1 MARKTS
7 KAGSVERSQYRR
19 GSISGEQIEKLVE
32 MAPRFE
38 VLAKVAQSKGEER
51 ELTQEQ
57 QTFLDDFEAKL
68 TQGLADSDIDAEECT
83 S

>member
-1 MARKTS
+1 MGKRTS

-38 VLAKVAQSKGEER
+38 VLAEVAQSQGEER
-51 ELTQEQ
+51 ELTQKQ

-68 TQGLADSDIDAEECT
+68 TQGLADSDMDAEDRT